1 MGETRERQRCLQE
14 EEAGGEERPHLDDV
28 EELVPVDAAV
38 SVHVVELE
46 VPAQLVLHL
55 SPHHQAERGHV
66 LHEVDVAV
74 LQKPGSPLRP
84 DAHLSCC
91 AAKKESRSRMQ
102 DYLQARSENRQLSL
116 PQSIV

>member
-1 MGETRERQRCLQE
+1 MACGGDAETSALP
-14 EEAGGEERPHLDDV
+14 AGGGSWGEERPHLDDV

-74 LQKPGSPLRP
+74 LQNQEVLL
-84 DAHLSCC
+84 DQMH
-91 AAKKESRSRMQ
+91 
-102 DYLQARSENRQLSL
+102 
-116 PQSIV
+116 I

>member
-1 MGETRERQRCLQE
+1 MACGGGETRKHQRRLQG
-14 EEAGGEERPHLDDV
+14 EEASGEERPHLDDV

-74 LQKPGSPLRP
+74 LQNQEVLLDQMRIRVVVQPEKRKPFQHAG
-84 DAHLSCC
+84 LS
-91 AAKKESRSRMQ
+91 AG
-102 DYLQARSENRQLSL
+102 
-116 PQSIV
+116 PV